1 MVKRVKSGMKSI
13 AKFIGNFGRWSEKG
27 LCVLEKGFKA
37 IFPAEKT
44 ALMKST

>member
-1 MVKRVKSGMKSI
+1 MMVREGT
-13 AKFIGNFGRWSEKG
+13 
-27 LCVLEKGFKA
+27 CVLEKGFKA